1 MTRVS
6 AVIVSHNRAADLR
19 RSLEALGVKGQA
31 APQPPVEG
39 AEEPVRELQVVVVD
53 NGSTDGSA
61 AIESEFPAVRFIRLP
76 KNFGLTKAMNLG
88 LRSAE
93 GEYILFLHDDTR
105 ILADSVAELAKVLES
120 QPEIGIVAPLLVD
133 EYGHASPQ
141 VRDLPSPEQPF
152 PAWRAIEGHSDEDVP
167 SVSGAALMVRSFFLK
182 AMRNIDEHYGNYG
195 SDADLCAQAVR
206 RAGKKIRVIQ
216 AARAVHSPKRED
228 SSLLAADREIGTI
241 VFLGKFCGFWAGLK
255 YRLASTLGAVFTL
268 RWGVAKFLLSNQ
280 KVDGAQ

>member
-6 AVIVSHNRAADLR
+6 VVIVSHNRVAELR
-19 RSLEALGVKGQA
+19 RSLEILKTAEPEA
-31 APQPPVEG
+31 APVAEG
-39 AEEPVRELQVVVVD
+39 EEPVRELQVIVVD

-61 AIESEFPAVRFIRLP
+61 ALEAEFPAVRFIRLP

-93 GEYILFLHDDTR
+93 GEHVLFLHDDTR
-105 ILADSVAELAKVLES
+105 IPASAVAELARVLES
-120 QPEIGIVAPLLVD
+120 QPEVGIVAPLLVD
-133 EYGHASPQ
+133 EYGKPVPQ
-141 VRDLPSPEQPF
+141 VRDLPSPERPF
-152 PAWRAIEGHSDEDVP
+152 PEWRAIEGHADEDAP

-195 SDADLCAQAVR
+195 SDADICAQAVK

-216 AARAVHSPKRED
+216 AARAIHAPNRADSP
-228 SSLLAADREIGTI
+228 LLAADREIGTI

-255 YRLASTLGAVFTL
+255 YRLSRTVGAVLTF